1 MIMKLYLYR
10 LSLSERNEANL
21 FENQDLR
28 FHLPERLDYL
38 FQWFGDPFSYDP
50 RKDVSLRFIPTQ
62 IDDTVIAGV
71 VARQISEVKHSDEDD
86 PFREVEGVEWET
98 ANLFLN
104 IGDDEQVIGVEPNR
118 KISSEPRTII
128 QDLVAA
134 INEISKPGGY
144 KIDVFPV
151 HDNEQFWKA
160 VTEYPGPI
168 TSLSFDLVV
177 PNPPDTTS
185 PTKEALRL
193 LQEKL
198 NMRSVKETYANQDG
212 LDLHNEF
219 VEDREQYAAAGGGDV
234 VAKSGNDTVFSSK
247 DSVRKI
253 EVDDDFKAS
262 GDSKDGLAN
271 AIKSKLIR

>member
-1 MIMKLYLYR
+1 M
-10 LSLSERNEANL
+10 
-21 FENQDLR
+21 
-28 FHLPERLDYL
+28 
-38 FQWFGDPFSYDP
+38 
-50 RKDVSLRFIPTQ
+50 RFIPTQ

-86 PFREVEGVEWET
+86 PFREIEGIEWET

-104 IGDDEQVIGVEPNR
+104 VGDDEQVIGVESNR
-118 KISSEPRTII
+118 KITTQPRTLI

-134 INEISKPGGY
+134 MNEMSKPGGY

-151 HDNEQFWKA
+151 HDGEEFWQA
-160 VTEYPGPI
+160 VSDYPGPI
-168 TSLSFDLVV
+168 TSLTFDLVV

-185 PTKEALRL
+185 PTKEAMRE

-198 NMRSVKETYANQDG
+198 NMRSVKETYGNQDG

-219 VEDREQYAAAGGGDV
+219 VEDREKYAASGGGDV
-234 VAKSGNDTVFSSK
+234 IAKSGKETVFSSK
-247 DSVRKI
+247 DSVKKI

-262 GDSKDGLAN
+262 GDTKDGLATSM
-271 AIKSKLIR
+271 KDRLKR